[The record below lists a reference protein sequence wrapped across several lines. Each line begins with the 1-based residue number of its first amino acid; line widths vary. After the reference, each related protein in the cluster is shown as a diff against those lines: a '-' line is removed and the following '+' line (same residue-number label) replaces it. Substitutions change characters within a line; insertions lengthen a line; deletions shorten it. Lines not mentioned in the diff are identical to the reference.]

1 MSLKISQQLKGS
13 TSGFAVVSSSHAAHH
28 YPPHHRFFL
37 LPSPTPLRLL
47 ICVGPV
53 VGLIK
58 LADSLRG
65 IKHRTIWLLVLRAD
79 GAVDGYAETN
89 MIFWFQPGS
98 LQVFLSMRHP
108 TILFLQVEG
117 WGGFIIYDQPYSEFQ
132 GRY

>member
-1 MSLKISQQLKGS
+1 MQA
-13 TSGFAVVSSSHAAHH
+13 FATH
-28 YPPHHRFFL
+28 PTPLL

-65 IKHRTIWLLVLRAD
+65 IKHHTIWLLVLRAD

-108 TILFLQVEG
+108 TILFLQVEVG
-117 WGGFIIYDQPYSEFQ
+117 VAS
-132 GRY
+132 